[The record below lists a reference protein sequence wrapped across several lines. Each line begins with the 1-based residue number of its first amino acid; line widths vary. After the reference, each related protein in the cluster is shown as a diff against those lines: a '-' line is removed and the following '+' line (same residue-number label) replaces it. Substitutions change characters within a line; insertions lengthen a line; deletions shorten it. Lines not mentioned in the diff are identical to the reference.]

1 MPAHTPPSPDHH
13 PNKRPRQ
20 TSPERESPASV
31 PSGEAPSP
39 ANDLLHDGS
48 AAAHGGQGGV
58 AGGGGK
64 TGQSSSF
71 RNVSACNRC
80 RLRKNRCDQKL
91 PSCASCEKAN
101 VACVGY
107 DPITK
112 REIPR
117 SYIFYLEKRVEQL
130 ENLLKDNDVT
140 YPPAENLDYCS
151 KKGDGPR
158 HAHSTHMDTGG
169 HPSQLETPDSTNN
182 QRAPNEGDDVVR
194 LQKLVS
200 KSDLAGVSATAN
212 PRYLG
217 SASGISFAR
226 VVFAAVQSSVS
237 DQKST
242 SDKAGIR
249 PYKPA
254 PNNGPATAGT
264 SMRDSFFG
272 LHTKPTIHPATFPS
286 RALGEKLVSLYFEHA
301 NPQIPVLHKGEFMDM
316 FEQAYADENCVRG
329 PRELYMLNMVFAI
342 GGGIIVGE
350 STKASGPAE
359 APGKTDDNTRQC
371 QPEEYHA
378 SAIVHLEACL
388 GSSAGGLEELQAVLL
403 LANFALLRPV
413 PPGLWYIVGVA
424 VRLAVDLGLHYE
436 DGKDIES
443 GLGIGDQ
450 SEAFSRERG
459 RREYMRD
466 LRRRLWWCTYS
477 LDRLVSV
484 CVGRPFGIS
493 DQVITTEFPSLLDDR
508 FITPSGLLEPPPDVV
523 GPTYKLIAHHYF
535 RLRLLQSEILQVLQ
549 FQQSQLARASGLN
562 QKNSYMHASL
572 PSPFLSQFE
581 TFRAWRIDIDR
592 RLWEWKNSAP
602 TRQQTGVQFSPEF
615 FDLNYWQAVIML
627 YRQSLSVPALFEG
640 EYHTSKEVNSPAMFN
655 MELRED
661 EDRVYLKVAEAG
673 QRILRLYRQ
682 LHRVGLVNY
691 TYLATHHL
699 FMAGISYLYAIWHS
713 PIVRSR
719 LTVDEVDFTI
729 LAAKSVFTDLMDK
742 CPPAEACRDAFD
754 RTAKATI
761 KMANSTGGFGQGQ
774 DLSGGYGSNT
784 HTRRPGGSM
793 DQRLDWS
800 SQSDSAASSLHQYR
814 MQQQQQQQQHRH
826 HQQHRH
832 RPPML
837 RNPSSQYSDVGS
849 DAYSVSSQSQLSAFQ
864 QAQQFRMSG
873 AAAAAA
879 AAAAAQIKSEQE
891 GGFSLMRNLPAPPRS
906 NASSIAEGG
915 GPMAQSP
922 AGEGS
927 IDPSLIPS
935 PSAIQQHQQ
944 RQGQG
949 LNTALTP
956 PAQMAGS
963 PITGLSNPQQQQRGG
978 TPGYLQQQQNQ
989 QQAYANS
996 PGGLSF
1002 SDLQGLEFLQGIGG
1016 GGGGGAGGGMDGNGG
1031 GGGDLSNMNMNLDP
1045 AEMVGQMDLGFGIGW
1060 EGNHHDFSDGQQI
1073 DLFEGFFF
1081 GGQQGGSGGGGGGG
1095 GLGGNGGGN

>member
-1 MPAHTPPSPDHH
+1 MMLADTPPSPSHH

-20 TSPERESPASV
+20 SSPERESPTSV

-48 AAAHGGQGGV
+48 GATHGGQGGGS
-58 AGGGGK
+58 AGGK
-64 TGQSSSF
+64 AGQSSSF

-130 ENLLKDNDVT
+130 ENLLKDNNIT

-151 KKGDGPR
+151 KKGDRPR
-158 HAHSTHMDTGG
+158 HAHSTHGDATG

-182 QRAPNEGDDVVR
+182 PRPQNEGDDVVR

-212 PRYLG
+212 PRHLG
-217 SASGISFAR
+217 STSGISFAR

-254 PNNGPATAGT
+254 PTNNGPAAAGT

-286 RALGEKLVSLYFEHA
+286 RALGEKLVLLYFEHA
-301 NPQIPVLHKGEFMDM
+301 NPQIPVLHKGEFMEM
-316 FEQAYADENCVRG
+316 FEQAYAEENRVRG

-350 STKASGPAE
+350 STKASGSVE
-359 APGKTDDNTRQC
+359 EPGKTDDDTRQC

-388 GSSAGGLEELQAVLL
+388 GNSAGGLEELQAVLL

-443 GLGIGDQ
+443 GLGMGDQ

-508 FITPSGLLEPPPDVV
+508 FITPSGLLEPPPDVI

-549 FQQSQLARASGLN
+549 FQQSQLARSSGLN
-562 QKNSYMHASL
+562 QKNPYMHTSL

-640 EYHTSKEVNSPAMFN
+640 EYHTSKEVNSPTMFN

-774 DLSGGYGSNT
+774 DLSGGYGHNT
-784 HTRRPGGSM
+784 HTRRPGGSI
-793 DQRLDWS
+793 DQRFDWS
-800 SQSDSAASSLHQYR
+800 SQSDSAASSLQHYR
-814 MQQQQQQQQHRH
+814 MQQQQHQQQQQQQQHRH

-837 RNPSSQYSDVGS
+837 RNPSSQYSDLAS
-849 DAYSVSSQSQLSAFQ
+849 DAYSVSSASQLSAFQ
-864 QAQQFRMSG
+864 QAAQFR

-879 AAAAAQIKSEQE
+879 IKTEQE
-891 GGFSLMRNLPAPPRS
+891 GGFSLMRNLPQPPRS
-906 NASSIAEGG
+906 NASSVAEGG
-915 GPMAQSP
+915 PIAQSP
-922 AGEGS
+922 AGETP
-927 IDPSLIPS
+927 IDPSLMPS

-949 LNTALTP
+949 LNNTLSP

-963 PITGLSNPQQQQRGG
+963 PITGSNNPQQQQQQRGG
-978 TPGYLQQQQNQ
+978 TPGYLQQQQQ
-989 QQAYANS
+989 QQQQTYANS
-996 PGGLSF
+996 PGALSF
-1002 SDLQGLEFLQGIGG
+1002 SDLQGLEFLQGVDGG
-1016 GGGGGAGGGMDGNGG
+1016 GGTGGMDGSN
-1031 GGGDLSNMNMNLDP
+1031 GGGDLSSLNMNLNP
-1045 AEMVGQMDLGFGIGW
+1045 AEVVGQMDLGFGIGW
-1060 EGNHHDFSDGQQI
+1060 EGNHHDFSDGQQL

-1081 GGQQGGSGGGGGGG
+1081 GGQQGGGGGAGGGGA
-1095 GLGGNGGGN
+1095 GGGN